1 MATLAR
7 RIDHHAPN
15 ELARRVK
22 IFLHKQTHKDLKRLD
37 VEVQN
42 DVVVLRGPVCS
53 PAARQLASDCCL
65 RVAGV
70 RRVVNETTLESK

>member
-1 MATLAR
+1 MPMLTR

-15 ELARRVK
+15 DLARRVK
-22 IFLHKQTHKDLKRLD
+22 NFLHKQTHKDLKRLEVD
-37 VEVQN
+37 VQH
-42 DVVVLRGPVCS
+42 DVVVVRGPVCS

-70 RRVVNETTLESK
+70 RRVVNETTLES